1 MDIKKNRLYPYPV
14 LAYYNSDFCESEF
27 FVEVEVD
34 QQEENVGI
42 HFNVTLV
49 NDELKEM
56 IKNQMAVL
64 AFHVENPIT
73 CYRKIFETGEEK
85 FLIRIPSE
93 KLNGR
98 ISICSFIIS
107 SNAIP
112 NYSNNKFN
120 SDYEGASFSITRGN
134 ILGIAPQV
142 KIHIDKARNELE
154 KMPSIFSIIRTDEAE
169 SQVMKIEIASE
180 KIKLFLEKS
189 VFETYQLLSMNGN
202 YLPVLHSAL
211 IFPALVYAL
220 DSIQYE
226 GVEEYEDYRWFRS
239 IKKNMNKQGLE
250 LNSEQIRM
258 KTSFVLAQELLNYP
272 IVKGFEKLLA
282 EGNDED

>member
-14 LAYYNSDFCESEF
+14 LAYYNSDFCESQF
-27 FVEVEVD
+27 SVKVGID
-34 QQEENVGI
+34 QQEDNVVI

-49 NDELKEM
+49 NDELKEL

-64 AFHVENPIT
+64 VYHVENPIT
-73 CYRKIFETGEEK
+73 CYRKIFETGEED
-85 FLIRIPSE
+85 FSIRIPAE

-107 SNAIP
+107 RNAIP

-142 KIHIDKARNELE
+142 KIHIDKARDELE

-189 VFETYQLLSMNGN
+189 VFETYQLLSMNAN

-211 IFPALVYAL
+211 IFPALVSTL
-220 DSIQYE
+220 DSIQHE